1 MLTTLLAVMMTPA
14 FAQPAPKLSKEEA
27 AAALAAVKKDRDDTQ
42 RWLKSDPTSYLAAVQ
57 RVSFG
62 DKAALTVGDGDLND
76 IILRDGGL
84 TPQHLRVAV
93 AGDKFKV
100 SGVDEGAAFTVGK
113 GTAPVTTALTAATK
127 IGLGPRYSL
136 RLSHQGYPAVI
147 AFDAKSPRF
156 KEYKGIRY
164 FPPDLAYRYV
174 VKLVPDPAAETLAI
188 QSTGSADRKAERV
201 GWFDFTVGTVPVRVA
216 AHRLIEPGSGPD
228 DLNVF
233 FRDLTTGK
241 ESYKVGRYVDPE
253 KRPDGTYVL
262 DFNMS
267 YAPACAYSNFY
278 NCPIPPKE
286 NNLKVAV
293 KAGEKETRYSH

>member
-1 MLTTLLAVMMTPA
+1 MLTTLLAVMMAPA
-14 FAQPAPKLSKEEA
+14 FAQTAPKLSKEEA
-27 AAALAAVKKDRDDTQ
+27 AAALAAVKKDRDETQ
-42 RWLKSDPTSYLAAVQ
+42 KWLKSDPTSYLAAVK

-62 DKAALTVGDGDLND
+62 DKAALAVGDGDIND
-76 IILRDGGL
+76 VILRDGGL
-84 TPQHLRVAV
+84 TPQHLRVSV
-93 AGDKFKV
+93 AGEKFKV
-100 SGVDEGAAFTVGK
+100 SAVDEGATFTVGK
-113 GTAPVTTALTAATK
+113 GTAPLRTADTAAAK
-127 IGLGPRYSL
+127 VGLGPRYSL

-174 VKLVPDPAAETLAI
+174 VTLVPDPAAETLAI

-253 KRPDGTYVL
+253 KRKDGTYVL

-286 NNLKVAV
+286 NTLKVAIR
-293 KAGEKETRYSH
+293 AGEKETRYSH

>member
-14 FAQPAPKLSKEEA
+14 FAQPAPKPSTEEA
-27 AAALAAVKKDRDDTQ
+27 AAALAAVKKDRDETQ

-62 DKAALTVGDGDLND
+62 EKPSLSVGEADGNDVVLKGGGLRARHLEVKVAGEEFLVKAAAAD
-76 IILRDGGL
+76 
-84 TPQHLRVAV
+84 
-93 AGDKFKV
+93 
-100 SGVDEGAAFTVGK
+100 AAFTVGK
-113 GTAPVTTALTAATK
+113 STEPLKEKRTK
-127 IGLGPRYSL
+127 SAKVGLGARYSL

-174 VKLVPDPAAETLAI
+174 VRLVPDPAAERLAI

-216 AHRLIEPGSGPD
+216 AHRLLEPGSGPD

-253 KRPDGTYVL
+253 KQKDGTYVL
-262 DFNMS
+262 DFNMN

-286 NNLKVAV
+286 NNLKVAIR
-293 KAGEKETRYSH
+293 AGEKDSHYSH